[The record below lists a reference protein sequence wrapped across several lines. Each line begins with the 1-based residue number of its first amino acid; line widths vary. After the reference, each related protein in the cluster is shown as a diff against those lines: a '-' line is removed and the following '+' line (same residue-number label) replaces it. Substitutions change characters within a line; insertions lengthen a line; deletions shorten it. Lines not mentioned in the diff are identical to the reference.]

1 MKVFVTCPLP
11 GDAIERVKRVC
22 DVVVGEPGEGVRSE
36 AFAKDAASYEAI
48 LALLTDAIDEKL
60 LERAPRVRLV
70 ANMAVGVDNVDLRAC
85 LARGVAVT
93 NTPGVLTE
101 ATADL
106 AFALTLAAARRVVEG
121 DGIVRR
127 GQFPGWT
134 PTTLLGAPVHGASL
148 GIVGLGRIGQAV
160 ARRARGFGMHVHYTQ
175 RVRLDEKLERAL
187 GATFVSVDEL
197 FRTCDFV
204 SIHCPLTPETH
215 HVASRERIASMKPGS
230 VLVNTSR
237 GPCVDE
243 AALAEALENGPLAA
257 AGLDVFEREPEVDAR
272 LRARSNAVLTPHIGS
287 ADRRTRA
294 AMAAL
299 AADNVIAFARGE
311 PLVTRVDQ
319 PPK

>member
-1 MKVFVTCPLP
+1 MKVFVTCPLL
-11 GDAIERVKRVC
+11 GDAIDRVKRAC
-22 DVVVGEPGEGVRSE
+22 DVVVGEPGVGVRSE
-36 AFAKDAASYEAI
+36 AFAKDAASFEAI
-48 LALLTDAIDEKL
+48 LALLTDAIDENL

-70 ANMAVGVDNVDLRAC
+70 ANMAVGVDNVELPAC
-85 LARGVAVT
+85 HARGVAVT

-106 AFALTLAAARRVVEG
+106 AFALMLAAARRVVEG

-127 GQFPGWT
+127 GEFPGWT

-160 ARRARGFGMHVHYTQ
+160 ARRARGFGMHVCYTQ
-175 RVRLDEKLERAL
+175 RNRLDEKLERAL
-187 GATFVSVDEL
+187 GATFASVDEL

-237 GPCVDE
+237 GACVDE
-243 AALAEALENGPLAA
+243 AALAEALEKGPLAA
-257 AGLDVFEREPEVDAR
+257 AGLDVFEREP
-272 LRARSNAVLTPHIGS
+272 
-287 ADRRTRA
+287 
-294 AMAAL
+294 
-299 AADNVIAFARGE
+299 
-311 PLVTRVDQ
+311 
-319 PPK
+319 